1 MSWAPIKKHRA
12 HHKPSSVF
20 TPIRAGFLRQRITI
34 QTPKIVIPDGGGGGI
49 YGWSDV
55 ATVWSRVTT
64 LNPGQRANLATFREG
79 QLLNQQIYNVL
90 IRYDAVTT
98 IGSRPNITTAMRILY
113 NADITLQIDSI
124 INVDIVNW
132 TVEMLCSEIGRGDE

>member
-1 MSWAPIKKHRA
+1 MMWQRTKREPPHRKNA
-12 HHKPSSVF
+12 SVF
-20 TPIRAGFLRQRITI
+20 TPIRAGFLRQRIII
-34 QTPKIVIPDGGGGGI
+34 QTPQIVVPDGGGGGV

-55 ATVWSRVTT
+55 ATVWARVTT

-98 IGSRPNITTAMRILY
+98 VGSRPNITTAMRILY
-113 NADITLQIDSI
+113 DSDITLQIDSI
-124 INVDIVNW
+124 INVDVLNW